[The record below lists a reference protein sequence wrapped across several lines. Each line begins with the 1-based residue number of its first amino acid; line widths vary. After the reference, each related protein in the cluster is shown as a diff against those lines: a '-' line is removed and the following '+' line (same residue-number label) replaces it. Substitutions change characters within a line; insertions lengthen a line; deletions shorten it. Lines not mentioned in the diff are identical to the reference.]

1 MPRRNIR
8 ERKVLFLCADNSC
21 ASQMAEA
28 IAKHLAPPQTQIF
41 SAGIAPREIPP
52 TVPEV
57 MREIQVEMSGQHPKA
72 LEAIP
77 IEDIDLIVALG
88 ESEEKEKW
96 PKFPPKARV
105 EHWSIPDPQ
114 RAAGKETSGQMLFR
128 YVRDEI
134 DKKVAA
140 LFLDYWRNLAH

>member
-1 MPRRNIR
+1 
-8 ERKVLFLCADNSC
+8 
-21 ASQMAEA
+21 MAEA
-28 IAKHLAPPQTQIF
+28 IARHLAPPQTRIF

-72 LEAIP
+72 LEAVP
-77 IEDIDLIVALG
+77 IDDIDLVVALG
-88 ESEEKEKW
+88 AAKEKC

-105 EHWSIPDPQ
+105 EHWALPDPQ
-114 RAAGKETSGQMLFR
+114 PAVGEERSGQMLFR
-128 YVRDEI
+128 YIRDEI

>member
-1 MPRRNIR
+1 MARRNIR
-8 ERKVLFLCADNSC
+8 ERNVLFLCADNSC

-28 IAKHLAPPQTQIF
+28 IAKHLAPPQTHIF
-41 SAGIAPREIPP
+41 SAGIAPREIHP
-52 TVPEV
+52 TVAEV

-72 LEAIP
+72 LEAVP
-77 IEDIDLIVALG
+77 MEDIDLIVALG
-88 ESEEKEKW
+88 EAKEKW

-105 EHWSIPDPQ
+105 EHWPMPDPQ
-114 RAAGKETSGQMLFR
+114 RAAGEQTSGQMLFR
-128 YVRDEI
+128 HIRNEI